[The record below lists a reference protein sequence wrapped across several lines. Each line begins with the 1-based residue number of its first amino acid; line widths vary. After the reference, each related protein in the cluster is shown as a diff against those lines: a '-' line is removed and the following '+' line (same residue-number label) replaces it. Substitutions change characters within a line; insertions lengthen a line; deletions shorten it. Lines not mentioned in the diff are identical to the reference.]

1 MEKDVKI
8 LKFNKKSE
16 DLLTDDEIVKIF
28 MGLLRLMKKSAEYSA
43 IKSVEQKIKNDAK
56 KINDLN
62 VKLEKRTKE
71 LEKLLKLNDELASKI
86 KTL

>member
-56 KINDLN
+56 RINDLN
-62 VKLEKRTKE
+62 VKLEKRTKQ

>member
-1 MEKDVKI
+1 MKKDVKI

-62 VKLEKRTKE
+62 VKLEKRTKQ

>member
-1 MEKDVKI
+1 MEKDIKI

-62 VKLEKRTKE
+62 VKLEKRTKQ

>member
-1 MEKDVKI
+1 MEKEVKI

-62 VKLEKRTKE
+62 VKLEKRTKQ

>member
-16 DLLTDDEIVKIF
+16 DLLTDDEVVKIF

-62 VKLEKRTKE
+62 VKLEKRTKQ

>member
-28 MGLLRLMKKSAEYSA
+28 MGLFRLMKKSAEYSA

-62 VKLEKRTKE
+62 VKLEKRTKQ

>member
-56 KINDLN
+56 KISDLN
-62 VKLEKRTKE
+62 VKLEKRTKQ

>member
-62 VKLEKRTKE
+62 VKLEKRTKQ
-71 LEKLLKLNDELASKI
+71 LEKLIKLNDELASKI

>member
-43 IKSVEQKIKNDAK
+43 IKSVEQKIKNDAN

-62 VKLEKRTKE
+62 VKLEKRTKQ

>member
-8 LKFNKKSE
+8 LKFNKKSD
-16 DLLTDDEIVKIF
+16 DLLTDDEIMKIF

-62 VKLEKRTKE
+62 EKLAKRTKQ

>member
-62 VKLEKRTKE
+62 VKLEKRTKQ
-71 LEKLLKLNDELASKI
+71 LEKLLKLNDELTSKI

>member
-62 VKLEKRTKE
+62 VKLEKRTKQ